1 MFHGIK
7 DYIIQVAGAT
17 LTGATAI
24 RNDVS
29 NVAICWDGGRYW
41 LTLLE
46 LACKAEAKLLSYSDI
61 TPKKHG
67 LQVFVM

>member
-7 DYIIQVAGAT
+7 DYIAQVAGAT
-17 LTGATAI
+17 LTGAAVI

-29 NVAICWDGGRYW
+29 DVAICWDGGRYW
-41 LTLLE
+41 LTSLYMNFP
-46 LACKAEAKLLSYSDI
+46 CNLSASYPDI

-67 LQVFVM
+67 LPVFVT